1 MNTLALTGGI
11 ACGKSLFGSFLAQL
25 GADVV
30 DTDDLVHRLHAP
42 GGEAAKA
49 VEHAFGP
56 EFLAPDGGT
65 DRARLARLVFSEPS
79 ARLRL
84 ESIVHPLLR
93 GTLLAWRDAP
103 AAPGAA
109 PLRVAQIPLLFET
122 GWTDGWDFTATVETS
137 SEESRLAR
145 LRARGLSDG
154 EARARI
160 AAQLP
165 SSERIARAD
174 FAILNDG
181 TPDELFEKAGE
192 LFRRCTMPNA
202 EC

>member
-30 DTDDLVHRLHAP
+30 DTDELVHRLHAP

-65 DRARLARLVFSEPS
+65 DRAKLARLVFSEPS

-84 ESIVHPLLR
+84 ESIVHPILR
-93 GTLLAWRDAP
+93 ATLLAWRDAP

-122 GWTDGWDFTATVETS
+122 GWTDGWTFTATVETS
-137 SEESRLAR
+137 SDESRLAR
-145 LRARGLSDG
+145 LRARGLTEE

-165 SSERIARAD
+165 AAERMKRAD
-174 FAILNDG
+174 FTILNDG
-181 TPDELFEKAGE
+181 TPDELFEKAKS
-192 LFRRCTMPNA
+192 LYDAITRSHT
-202 EC
+202 

>member
-30 DTDDLVHRLHAP
+30 DTDELVHRLHAP

-56 EFLAPDGGT
+56 GYLAPDGGT
-65 DRARLARLVFSEPS
+65 DRAKLARLVFSEPS

-84 ESIVHPLLR
+84 ESIVHPILR
-93 GTLLAWRDAP
+93 ASLLAWRDAP

-109 PLRVAQIPLLFET
+109 PPRVAQIPLLFET
-122 GWTDGWDFTATVETS
+122 GWTDGWTYTATVETT

-145 LRARGLSDG
+145 LRARGLTEE

-165 SSERIARAD
+165 AAERIARAD
-174 FAILNDG
+174 FTVLNDG
-181 TPDELFEKAGE
+181 TTED
-192 LFRRCTMPNA
+192 LFRKAQSLYDEITRSHK
-202 EC
+202 

>member
-30 DTDDLVHRLHAP
+30 DTDELVHRLHAP

-56 EFLAPDGGT
+56 EYLAPDGGT
-65 DRARLARLVFSEPS
+65 DRAKLARLVFSEPS

-84 ESIVHPLLR
+84 ESIVHPILR
-93 GTLLAWRDAP
+93 ASLLAWRDAP

-122 GWTDGWDFTATVETS
+122 GWTDGWTYTATVETT

-145 LRARGLSDG
+145 LRARGLTEE

-165 SSERIARAD
+165 AAERIARAD
-174 FAILNDG
+174 FTVLNDG
-181 TPDELFEKAGE
+181 TTED
-192 LFRRCTMPNA
+192 LFRKAQSLYDEITRSHK
-202 EC
+202 

>member
-30 DTDDLVHRLHAP
+30 DTDELVHRLHAP

-56 EFLAPDGGT
+56 EYLAPDGGT

-84 ESIVHPLLR
+84 ESIVHPILR
-93 GTLLAWRDAP
+93 ASLLAWRDAP

-122 GWTDGWDFTATVETS
+122 GWTDGWTYTATIETS
-137 SEESRLAR
+137 SEKSRLAR
-145 LRARGLSDG
+145 LRARGLTEE

-165 SSERIARAD
+165 AAERMKRAD
-174 FAILNDG
+174 FTILNDG
-181 TPDELFEKAGE
+181 TPDELFEKAKSLYDE
-192 LFRRCTMPNA
+192 ITRSHK
-202 EC
+202 

>member
-30 DTDDLVHRLHAP
+30 DTDELVHRLHAP

-56 EFLAPDGGT
+56 EYLAPDGGT
-65 DRARLARLVFSEPS
+65 DRAKLARLVFSEPS

-84 ESIVHPLLR
+84 ESIVHPILR
-93 GTLLAWRDAP
+93 ASLLAWRDAP

-122 GWTDGWDFTATVETS
+122 GWTDGWTYTATVETTS
-137 SEESRLAR
+137 DESRLAR
-145 LRARGLSDG
+145 LRARGLSDA

-165 SSERIARAD
+165 AAERMKRAD
-174 FAILNDG
+174 FTILNDG
-181 TPDELFEKAGE
+181 TPDELFEKAKSLYDE
-192 LFRRCTMPNA
+192 ITRSHK
-202 EC
+202 

>member
-30 DTDDLVHRLHAP
+30 DTDELVHRLHAP

-65 DRARLARLVFSEPS
+65 DRAKLARLVFSEPS

-84 ESIVHPLLR
+84 ESIVHPILR
-93 GTLLAWRDAP
+93 ASLLAWRDAP

-122 GWTDGWDFTATVETS
+122 GWTDGWTFTATVETS
-137 SEESRLAR
+137 SDESRLAR
-145 LRARGLSDG
+145 LRARGLSDA

-165 SSERIARAD
+165 AAERIKRAD
-174 FAILNDG
+174 FTILNDG
-181 TPDELFEKAGE
+181 TPDELFEKAKS
-192 LFRRCTMPNA
+192 LYDAITRSHK
-202 EC
+202 

>member
-30 DTDDLVHRLHAP
+30 DTDELVHRLHAP

-65 DRARLARLVFSEPS
+65 DRAKLARLVFSEPS

-84 ESIVHPLLR
+84 ESIVHPILR
-93 GTLLAWRDAP
+93 ATLLAWRDAP

-122 GWTDGWDFTATVETS
+122 GWTDGWTFTATVETS
-137 SEESRLAR
+137 SDESRLAR
-145 LRARGLSDG
+145 LRARGLTEE

-165 SSERIARAD
+165 AAERIKRAD
-174 FAILNDG
+174 FTILNDG
-181 TPDELFEKAGE
+181 TPDELFEKAKSLYDE
-192 LFRRCTMPNA
+192 ITRSHK
-202 EC
+202 

>member
-49 VEHAFGP
+49 VEHAFGS
-56 EFLAPDGGT
+56 EYLAPDGGT
-65 DRARLARLVFSEPS
+65 DRAKLARLVFSEPS

-122 GWTDGWDFTATVETS
+122 GWTDGWTFTATVETS
-137 SEESRLAR
+137 SEKSRLAR
-145 LRARGLSDG
+145 LRARGLSDE

-165 SSERIARAD
+165 AAERIARAD
-174 FAILNDG
+174 FTVLNDG
-181 TPDELFEKAGE
+181 TPDELFEKARSLYDE
-192 LFRRCTMPNA
+192 ITRSHK
-202 EC
+202 

>member
-30 DTDDLVHRLHAP
+30 DTDELVHRLHAP

-65 DRARLARLVFSEPS
+65 DRAKLARLVFSEPS

-84 ESIVHPLLR
+84 ESIVHPILR
-93 GTLLAWRDAP
+93 ATLLAWRDAP

-122 GWTDGWDFTATVETS
+122 GWTDGWTYTATVETS
-137 SEESRLAR
+137 SDESRLAR
-145 LRARGLSDG
+145 LRARGLSDA

-165 SSERIARAD
+165 AAERMKRAD
-174 FAILNDG
+174 FTILNDG
-181 TPDELFEKAGE
+181 TPDELFEKAKSLYDE
-192 LFRRCTMPNA
+192 ITRSHK
-202 EC
+202 

>member
-30 DTDDLVHRLHAP
+30 DTDELVHRLHAP

-56 EFLAPDGGT
+56 EYLAPDGGT
-65 DRARLARLVFSEPS
+65 DRAKLARLVFSETS

-84 ESIVHPLLR
+84 ESIVHPILR
-93 GTLLAWRDAP
+93 ATLLAWRDAP

-122 GWTDGWDFTATVETS
+122 GWTDGWTYTATVETS

-145 LRARGLSDG
+145 LRARGLSDA

-165 SSERIARAD
+165 AAERMKRAD
-174 FAILNDG
+174 FTILNDG
-181 TPDELFEKAGE
+181 TPDELFEKAQSLYDE
-192 LFRRCTMPNA
+192 ITRSHK
-202 EC
+202 

>member
-30 DTDDLVHRLHAP
+30 DTDELVHRLHAP

-56 EFLAPDGGT
+56 EYLAPDGGT
-65 DRARLARLVFSEPS
+65 DRAKLARLVFSEPS

-84 ESIVHPLLR
+84 ESIVHPILR
-93 GTLLAWRDAP
+93 ATLLAWRDAP

-122 GWTDGWDFTATVETS
+122 GWTDGWTFTATVETS
-137 SEESRLAR
+137 SDESRLAR
-145 LRARGLSDG
+145 LRARGLSDA

-165 SSERIARAD
+165 AAERIKRAD
-174 FAILNDG
+174 FTILNDG
-181 TPDELFEKAGE
+181 TPDELFEKAKS
-192 LFRRCTMPNA
+192 LYDAITRSHK
-202 EC
+202 

>member
-30 DTDDLVHRLHAP
+30 DTDELVHRLHAP

-65 DRARLARLVFSEPS
+65 DRAKLARLVFSEPS

-84 ESIVHPLLR
+84 ESIVHPILR
-93 GTLLAWRDAP
+93 ASLLAWRDAP

-109 PLRVAQIPLLFET
+109 PLRVAQIPLLYET
-122 GWTDGWDFTATVETS
+122 GWTDGWTYTATVETA
-137 SEESRLAR
+137 SEASRLAR
-145 LRARGLSDG
+145 LRARGLSDD

-165 SSERIARAD
+165 AAERMKRAD
-174 FAILNDG
+174 FTILNDG
-181 TPDELFEKAGE
+181 TTED
-192 LFRRCTMPNA
+192 LFRKAQSLYDEITRSHK
-202 EC
+202 

>member
-30 DTDDLVHRLHAP
+30 DTDELVHRLHAP

-56 EFLAPDGGT
+56 EYLAPDGGT
-65 DRARLARLVFSEPS
+65 DRAKLARLVFSEPS

-84 ESIVHPLLR
+84 ESIVHPILR
-93 GTLLAWRDAP
+93 ASLLAWRDAP

-122 GWTDGWDFTATVETS
+122 GWTDGWTYTATVETT

-145 LRARGLSDG
+145 LRARGLTDD

-165 SSERIARAD
+165 AAERMKRAD
-174 FAILNDG
+174 FTVLNDG
-181 TPDELFEKAGE
+181 TTED
-192 LFRRCTMPNA
+192 LFRKAQSLYDEITRSHK
-202 EC
+202 

>member
-11 ACGKSLFGSFLAQL
+11 ACGKSLFGTFLARL

-30 DTDDLVHRLHAP
+30 DADDLVHGLHAP
-42 GGEAAKA
+42 GGAAADA
-49 VEHAFGP
+49 VGREFGP
-56 EFLAPDGGT
+56 AFLAPDGGT
-65 DRARLARLVFSEPS
+65 DRAKLARLVFSETS

-84 ESIVHPLLR
+84 ESIVHPILR
-93 GTLLAWRDAP
+93 ATLLAWRDAP

-122 GWTDGWDFTATVETS
+122 GWTDGWTYTATVETS

-145 LRARGLSDG
+145 LRARGLSDA

-165 SSERIARAD
+165 ASERIARAD

-181 TPDELFEKAGE
+181 TPDELFEKAKSLYDE
-192 LFRRCTMPNA
+192 ITRSHK
-202 EC
+202 

>member
-30 DTDDLVHRLHAP
+30 DTDELVHRLHAP

-56 EFLAPDGGT
+56 EYLAPDGGT

-84 ESIVHPLLR
+84 ESIVHPILR
-93 GTLLAWRDAP
+93 ATLLAWRDAP

-122 GWTDGWDFTATVETS
+122 GWTDGWTFTATVETS
-137 SEESRLAR
+137 SDESRLAR
-145 LRARGLSDG
+145 LRARGLSDA

-165 SSERIARAD
+165 AAERMKRAD
-174 FAILNDG
+174 FTILNDG
-181 TPDELFEKAGE
+181 TPDELFEKAKS
-192 LFRRCTMPNA
+192 LYDAITRSHK
-202 EC
+202 